1 MPIAMT
7 PEGQITLLQMD
18 GRMSKDE
25 FHVALEMAMK
35 GCRDIYEIQRKALVD
50 KYSQLESMPVA
61 EVEACE

>member
-1 MPIAMT
+1 
-7 PEGQITLLQMD
+7 
-18 GRMSKDE
+18 
-25 FHVALEMAMK
+25 MAMK

>member
-1 MPIAMT
+1 
-7 PEGQITLLQMD
+7 MD

-25 FHVALEMAMK
+25 FHLAVEMAMK

-50 KYSQLESMPVA
+50 KYSQLEAISVQ